1 MVAIVRAILVKD
13 YGVALRVFKAMWS
26 AVVVTTG
33 DGIQPDGS
41 YHFHNK
47 ILYSGGYGG
56 DTAIDL
62 ASYANISQGTP
73 FVMPNTTI
81 QVTVDFHPY
90 LHLTLTVF
98 PYLLARNL
106 TLIRQHVG
114 KGVVALSTGR
124 PKMDDYHGF

>member
-1 MVAIVRAILVKD
+1 MLRAGINGNGDGQNLVWTQMVAIVRAILIKD
-13 YGVALRVFKAMWS
+13 YDTALRVFKAMWS

-56 DTAIDL
+56 DTAIDVT
-62 ASYANISQGTP
+62 SYANISQGTP

-81 QVTVDFHPY
+81 QVAMQFHP
-90 LHLTLTVF
+90 HLRFPLDVF
-98 PYLLARNL
+98 FRTEPYPNA
-106 TLIRQHVG
+106 
-114 KGVVALSTGR
+114 
-124 PKMDDYHGF
+124 